1 MTTSAVAPKNVSA
14 FTRSGIAVTATSA
27 MDVAKQAG
35 IDWTVSL
42 TDLQATYTRP
52 IGNNDTFTH
61 RIPVTNKQ
69 AVIKTMPGSDVP
81 ESVIGVVG
89 KRYQPFQNAEI
100 FSSLD
105 SIVDT
110 GEARYSAA
118 GEYDNGGKVWMLLQ
132 LPDTMEIQGDP
143 HAAFIFAKTSHDGSS
158 SVIIRPV
165 IERLF
170 CANQINKI
178 YRGKNKLTYTLRH
191 TTNAVLD
198 LNEIKTIMQL
208 THTSMQEY
216 TSLANVLMDR
226 KVERINAVNY
236 FKRVFP
242 LLSKVEESPIDL
254 LSVGEKRARTRA
266 LTARAAA
273 LNIYEHSETQENI
286 RGSQF
291 GLWQAV
297 VEYADH
303 NGNSRKSAIATITE
317 RNDNIKLRAL
327 ELLTK

>member
-1 MTTSAVAPKNVSA
+1 MTTTVPLKNVSA

-35 IDWTVSL
+35 LDWTVSL

-61 RIPVTNKQ
+61 RLSVSNKQ
-69 AVIKTMPGSDVP
+69 AVIKTMAGCDVP
-81 ESVIGVVG
+81 EAVIGVVG
-89 KRYQPFQNAEI
+89 KRYQPFQNSEI

-105 SIVDT
+105 SIVET

-132 LPDTMEIQGDP
+132 LPNNMEINGDP
-143 HAAFIFAKTSHDGSS
+143 HAAFILAKTSHDGSS
-158 SVIIRPV
+158 SVVIRPV

-198 LNEIKTIMQL
+198 PNEIKTIMQL
-208 THTSMQEY
+208 TYTSIQEY
-216 TSLANVLMDR
+216 TSLANVLMQR
-226 KVERINAVNY
+226 QVERENAVNY
-236 FKRVFP
+236 FKKVFP
-242 LLSKVEESPIDL
+242 LLSKIEEAPVEL
-254 LSVGEKRARTRA
+254 LSAGEKRARSRA
-266 LTARAAA
+266 FMAREIAM
-273 LNIYEHSETQENI
+273 NIYENSETQENI
-286 RGSQF
+286 RGSEF

-297 VEYADH
+297 IEYADH
-303 NGNSRKSAIATITE
+303 NGNSKKNAIAAITE
-317 RNDNIKLRAL
+317 RSDNIKLRAL
-327 ELLTK
+327 ELLTR

>member
-1 MTTSAVAPKNVSA
+1 MTTTVPTKNVSA

-35 IDWTVSL
+35 LDWTVSL

-61 RIPVTNKQ
+61 RLPVSNKQ
-69 AVIKTMPGSDVP
+69 AVIKTMAGCDVP
-81 ESVIGVVG
+81 DSVIGVVG
-89 KRYQPFQNAEI
+89 KRYQPFQNSEI

-105 SIVDT
+105 SIVST

-132 LPDTMEIQGDP
+132 LPNNMEINGDP
-143 HAAFIFAKTSHDGSS
+143 HAAFILAKTSHDGSS
-158 SVIIRPV
+158 SVVIRPV

-198 LNEIKTIMQL
+198 PNEIKTIMQL
-208 THTSMQEY
+208 TYTSIQEY
-216 TSLANVLMDR
+216 TSLANVLMER
-226 KVERINAVNY
+226 TVERQNAVNY
-236 FKRVFP
+236 FKKVFP
-242 LLSKVEESPIDL
+242 LLSKIEEAPLEL
-254 LSVGEKRARTRA
+254 LSAGEKRARSRA
-266 LTARAAA
+266 FMAREIAM
-273 LNIYEHSETQENI
+273 NIYENSPTQENI
-286 RGSQF
+286 RGSEF

-297 VEYADH
+297 IEYADH
-303 NGNSRKSAIATITE
+303 NGNSKKNAIAAISE
-317 RNDNIKLRAL
+317 RSDNIKLRGL
-327 ELLTK
+327 ELLTR